1 MELSDS
7 KNIFSLNLKRIMNR
21 QNKNQNDVIKDLG
34 IKQSTF
40 SDWYLGKRIPRM
52 NVIFQLAEYF
62 KVDIRDLIDE
72 PKLNRGNRIP
82 IFAKIPAGI
91 PIELIE
97 DIVDYEE
104 LDSKMFIGDKEYFGV
119 RVSGDSMYPEYRDK
133 DILIV
138 QKTSDCESGQDCIV
152 MINGNDGTFKRVKKT
167 EEGIILQPLNPNYE
181 IKFYSNKEIEEL
193 PIKIIGIVKEIRRTI

>member
-7 KNIFSLNLKRIMNR
+7 KNIFSLNLKRIMSR
-21 QNKNQNDVIKDLG
+21 QNKNQNDVIKDLD

-82 IFAKIPAGI
+82 IFSKIPAGI

-97 DIVDYEE
+97 
-104 LDSKMFIGDKEYFGV
+104 
-119 RVSGDSMYPEYRDK
+119 
-133 DILIV
+133 
-138 QKTSDCESGQDCIV
+138 
-152 MINGNDGTFKRVKKT
+152 
-167 EEGIILQPLNPNYE
+167 
-181 IKFYSNKEIEEL
+181 
-193 PIKIIGIVKEIRRTI
+193 